1 MSVVDP
7 LAFFARVG
15 RSGKIGF
22 GESYMACEWESAELV
37 SVLEAFARQANSLI
51 PLPLQR
57 IRRWY
62 EARPPRHEDNDLTGA
77 KRNIARHYDLSNDL
91 FSTFLDDSMS
101 YSSALF
107 ADAGFSLEEAQAH
120 KIERLLDVTDV
131 RRGTRVLE
139 IGTGWGELAMRA
151 ARRGARV
158 TSVTLSQEQATWARR
173 RIEEAG
179 LGALVEIRVEDYR
192 EVVGTFDVIV
202 SVEMIEAVGERWWP
216 TYFSVLDRCLALD
229 GRIGVQSILMAH
241 ERFEATKSSWTWIHK
256 YIFPGGIIPSE
267 RAIRQTIDDYTD
279 LEIVERLNFGESYAL
294 TLREWRERFLRAAND
309 IARLG
314 FDATFRRMWEFY
326 LAYCE
331 AGFRSGYL
339 DVAQFVMVKQR

>member
-1 MSVVDP
+1 
-7 LAFFARVG
+7 
-15 RSGKIGF
+15 
-22 GESYMACEWESAELV
+22 
-37 SVLEAFARQANSLI
+37 
-51 PLPLQR
+51 
-57 IRRWY
+57 
-62 EARPPRHEDNDLTGA
+62 
-77 KRNIARHYDLSNDL
+77 
-91 FSTFLDDSMS
+91 
-101 YSSALF
+101 
-107 ADAGFSLEEAQAH
+107 
-120 KIERLLDVTDV
+120 
-131 RRGTRVLE
+131 
-139 IGTGWGELAMRA
+139 
-151 ARRGARV
+151 
-158 TSVTLSQEQATWARR
+158 
-173 RIEEAG
+173 
-179 LGALVEIRVEDYR
+179 
-192 EVVGTFDVIV
+192 VVGTFDVIV